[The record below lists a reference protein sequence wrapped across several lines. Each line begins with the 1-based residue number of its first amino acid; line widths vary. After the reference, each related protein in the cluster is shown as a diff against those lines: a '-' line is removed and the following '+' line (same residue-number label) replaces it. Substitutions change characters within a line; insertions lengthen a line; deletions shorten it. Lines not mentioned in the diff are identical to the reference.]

1 MWRPSNLDRPTGMFI
16 GLIVL
21 SLALVTIDLRAS
33 GEGIGS
39 TLRDGTQAAFA
50 PVQEV
55 VATVT
60 RPFADF
66 FENISDMFSLR
77 GENLALRER
86 VSELER
92 ELQETESLQ
101 VRVSELEALLGIQP
115 PEGLDSVSAQVLA
128 VGVSEFDHIRV
139 IDRGTDD
146 GVGLDMPVIN
156 EAGLVGRVVAVTGS
170 VARIRLITDPTM
182 RIAVRVERTGETGF
196 LTGRGGGAMS
206 LQLLSID
213 ASVVEGDLLV
223 TADGRFPAGIAVAR
237 VTKAARSEV
246 GYSLQ
251 TDAEPVAG
259 VTRIHFVKVLIFT
272 RDEAGVDDL
281 EDADRL
287 PTQVPADPGDPTE
300 GGPDDPLPTTTT
312 TTSATTTTTTTAP

>member
-50 PVQEV
+50 PVQRV

-66 FENISDMFSLR
+66 FETISDMFSLR
-77 GENLALRER
+77 QENLALRER

-92 ELQETESLQ
+92 ELQETESVQ
-101 VRVSELEALLGIQP
+101 VRVSELEALLGIKP
-115 PEGLDSVSAQVLA
+115 PQGLDSVAAQVLA
-128 VGVSEFDHIRV
+128 VGVSEFDHTRV
-139 IDRGTDD
+139 IDRGSND
-146 GVGLDMPVIN
+146 GVGLDMPVVD
-156 EAGLVGRVVAVTGS
+156 EAGLIGRVVAVTGS

-182 RIAVRVERTGETGF
+182 RIWVRVERTGETGV
-196 LTGRGGGAMS
+196 LTGRGGGPMS
-206 LQLLSID
+206 LELLSTD

-223 TADGRFPAGIAVAR
+223 SADGRFPAGIPVAR
-237 VTKAARSEV
+237 VTEAARSEV
-246 GYSLQ
+246 GFSLR
-251 TDAEPVAG
+251 TTAEPVAG
-259 VTRIHFVKVLIFT
+259 VTRIDFVKVLIFT
-272 RDEAGVDDL
+272 RDEAGVDGF

-287 PTQVPADPGDPTE
+287 PTQVPADPGDPAE
-300 GGPDDPLPTTTT
+300 GGPDDPVQTTT
-312 TTSATTTTTTTAP
+312 TTSAQTTTTTTAP

>member
-50 PVQEV
+50 PVQRV

-60 RPFADF
+60 RPFANF
-66 FENISDMFSLR
+66 FENVSDMFSIR
-77 GENLALRER
+77 QENLQLRQR
-86 VSELER
+86 VAELER
-92 ELQETESLQ
+92 ELQESESLE
-101 VRVSELEALLGIQP
+101 VRVAELEALLGIQP
-115 PEGLDSVSAQVLA
+115 PRNLDSVAAQVLA

-139 IDRGTDD
+139 IDKGSND
-146 GVGLDMPVIN
+146 GIGLDMPVVD
-156 EAGLVGRVVAVTGS
+156 EAGLIGRVVAVTGS

-196 LTGRGGGAMS
+196 LTGRGGGAMW
-206 LQLLSID
+206 LELFNTD
-213 ASVVEGDLLV
+213 AAVVEGDLLI

-237 VTKAARSEV
+237 VNQAARSEV
-246 GYSLQ
+246 GFALR
-251 TDAEPVAG
+251 TTAEPVAG
-259 VTRIHFVKVLIFT
+259 VTRINFVKVLIFT

-281 EDADRL
+281 EDLDRL
-287 PTQVPADPGDPTE
+287 PTQVPADPGDPTT

-312 TTSATTTTTTTAP
+312 TVPPSTTTTTS